1 MTIKEFRQSQGL
13 SQPKLAKALGIGV
26 STVGGYETGKIK
38 PSANVIAKIREVFG
52 VDLGA
57 AAPAAVEAAPAK
69 KTSKAKMTASV
80 EAAPAPAVEEKKAAP
95 AKKASKAK
103 KAEAAPA
110 PAKKASKT
118 KKAAPVEA
126 ATAPAVK
133 KKEAAPA
140 KKTSKAKK
148 AATVAVEEKK
158 EDAPAKKPRAK
169 KEAAPAKTSKPKK
182 AASSKQTA
190 IVIQSPMGGEITTED
205 ILTKVG
211 DVDTVYVRV
220 DQNAIYWI
228 KGEKSGAVNIW

>member
-38 PSANVIAKIREVFG
+38 PSAKVIAKIREVFG

-57 AAPAAVEAAPAK
+57 AAPAAVEAAPAP
-69 KTSKAKMTASV
+69 
-80 EAAPAPAVEEKKAAP
+80 EAAPVAEKKAAP
-95 AKKASKAK
+95 AKKAK
-103 KAEAAPA
+103 KEEAAPA
-110 PAKKASKT
+110 PAKKASKA
-118 KKAAPVEA
+118 KKEE
-126 ATAPAVK
+126 TAPAK
-133 KKEAAPA
+133 KANKAKKEETAPASA

-158 EDAPAKKPRAK
+158 E
-169 KEAAPAKTSKPKK
+169 AAPTKTSKPKK
-182 AASSKQTA
+182 ATSSKQTA

-205 ILTKVG
+205 ILAKVG

>member
-38 PSANVIAKIREVFG
+38 PSAKVIAKIREVFG

-57 AAPAAVEAAPAK
+57 ATSAAVEAAPAK
-69 KTSKAKMTASV
+69 KA
-80 EAAPAPAVEEKKAAP
+80 
-95 AKKASKAK
+95 
-103 KAEAAPA
+103 
-110 PAKKASKT
+110 
-118 KKAAPVEA
+118 
-126 ATAPAVK
+126 
-133 KKEAAPA
+133 
-140 KKTSKAKK
+140 SKAKK

-158 EDAPAKKPRAK
+158 EAAPAKKTSKAKKEEAAPAPAKKTSKTKKAATVAVEEK
-169 KEAAPAKTSKPKK
+169 KEAAPAKKTSKTKKEEAAPTPAKTSKPKK
-182 AASSKQTA
+182 TVSSKQTA

-205 ILTKVG
+205 ILAKVG

>member
-38 PSANVIAKIREVFG
+38 PSAKVIAKIREVFG

-57 AAPAAVEAAPAK
+57 AAPTPAPEAAPVA
-69 KTSKAKMTASV
+69 
-80 EAAPAPAVEEKKAAP
+80 EKKAV
-95 AKKASKAK
+95 
-103 KAEAAPA
+103 

-118 KKAAPVEA
+118 KKEKATPVEA
-126 ATAPAVK
+126 T
-133 KKEAAPA
+133 PA

-148 AATVAVEEKK
+148 AEAAVEAAPAKKSSKTKKAAPVAVEEKK
-158 EDAPAKKPRAK
+158 E
-169 KEAAPAKTSKPKK
+169 AAPTKTSKPKK
-182 AASSKQTA
+182 ATSSKQTA

-205 ILTKVG
+205 ILAKVG

>member
-38 PSANVIAKIREVFG
+38 PSAKVIAKIREVFG

-57 AAPAAVEAAPAK
+57 AAPTPAPEAAPVA
-69 KTSKAKMTASV
+69 
-80 EAAPAPAVEEKKAAP
+80 EKKAV
-95 AKKASKAK
+95 
-103 KAEAAPA
+103 

-118 KKAAPVEA
+118 KKEKATPVEA
-126 ATAPAVK
+126 T
-133 KKEAAPA
+133 PA

-148 AATVAVEEKK
+148 AEAAVEAAPAKKSSKTKKAAPVAVEEKK

-169 KEAAPAKTSKPKK
+169 KEAAPTKTSKPKK
-182 AASSKQTA
+182 ATSSKQTA

-205 ILTKVG
+205 ILAKVG

>member
-38 PSANVIAKIREVFG
+38 PSAKVIAKIREVFG

-57 AAPAAVEAAPAK
+57 ATSAAVE
-69 KTSKAKMTASV
+69 
-80 EAAPAPAVEEKKAAP
+80 AAP

-103 KAEAAPA
+103 KA
-110 PAKKASKT
+110 
-118 KKAAPVEA
+118 
-126 ATAPAVK
+126 
-133 KKEAAPA
+133 
-140 KKTSKAKK
+140 
-148 AATVAVEEKK
+148 ATVAVEE
-158 EDAPAKKPRAK
+158 K

-190 IVIQSPMGGEITTED
+190 IVIQSPRGGEITTED
-205 ILTKVG
+205 ILAKVG
-211 DVDTVYVRV
+211 DVDKAYVRV